1 MKRVQHIIDGEM
13 RVHYDGPQHFNG
25 MALCGQ
31 DIMGDAMGP
40 NRTEHWDE
48 AVPTNARVNCPHC
61 LAIVAHVRGRS
72 NEQVRRDSAAP
83 ERTP

>member
-1 MKRVQHIIDGEM
+1 MKRLEHIIDGER

-31 DIMGDAMGP
+31 DIMGDMIDRAD
-40 NRTEHWDE
+40 RWTEATE
-48 AVPTNARVNCPHC
+48 TRRRVNCPHC

-72 NEQVRRDSAAP
+72 NDSGLLRQAQEGASK
-83 ERTP
+83 